1 MIKKGFVTLT
11 LFSSLL
17 LLMFF
22 KKNDQKMNQSNDR
35 FTHYKA
41 VDKKEKSISVMYLT
55 WGNTNLP
62 NYVLLEDYKKYA
74 DQEKLIQHCFYVD
87 SKNASS
93 LNFTK
98 EIRDKFTKKIPVE
111 LKGKFYKTT
120 KFDDTFPSRLFEDY
134 RRTNDLGFK
143 TPNDEFLVFVID

>member
-1 MIKKGFVTLT
+1 MKKLLVTST
-11 LFSSLL
+11 LLLSLI

-22 KKNDQKMNQSNDR
+22 KENDKKVEQSNDR
-35 FTHYKA
+35 FKYYKA
-41 VDKKEKSISVMYLT
+41 IDKKEKSIKVMYLT
-55 WGNTNLP
+55 WANSNLP
-62 NYVLLEDYKKYA
+62 NYILEEDYKKYV
-74 DQEKLIQHCFYVD
+74 DQERLIQHCFYVD
-87 SKNASS
+87 SKHAES

-98 EIRDKFTKKIPVE
+98 EIRDNFTKKIPVE

-120 KFDDTFPSRLFEDY
+120 KFDDTFPSKLFEDY

>member
-1 MIKKGFVTLT
+1 
-11 LFSSLL
+11 
-17 LLMFF
+17 MFF
-22 KKNDQKMNQSNDR
+22 KKDDR
-35 FTHYKA
+35 NKLQQNERFKYYKA
-41 VDKKEKSISVMYLT
+41 IDKKEKSIKVMYLT
-55 WGNTNLP
+55 WDNTKLP
-62 NYVLLEDYKKYA
+62 NYILAEDYKKYV

-87 SKNASS
+87 SKNKTS

-98 EIRDKFTKKIPVE
+98 EVRDNFTKKVPVE

-120 KFDDTFPSRLFEDY
+120 RFDDSFPSQLFEDY